1 MNILISILLILVGI
15 IVLFL
20 IIGLFVKKDYS
31 VRREVIINKPKTL
44 VFSYIKFLKNQDSYS
59 VWAKIDPDMKK
70 EYRGS
75 DGKPGF
81 VSAWDS
87 QNKKA
92 GKGEQEILR
101 IAEGEKIDYVIR
113 FIKPFE
119 STNYVTMSTTS
130 ISENQTKV
138 YWEFSA
144 KMNYP
149 MNLMLLFMN
158 MEKLIGTDLQTGLQN
173 LRELLEK

>member
-70 EYRGS
+70 DYRGS

-92 GKGEQEILR
+92 VKGEQEI
-101 IAEGEKIDYVIR
+101 
-113 FIKPFE
+113 
-119 STNYVTMSTTS
+119 
-130 ISENQTKV
+130 
-138 YWEFSA
+138 
-144 KMNYP
+144 
-149 MNLMLLFMN
+149 
-158 MEKLIGTDLQTGLQN
+158 
-173 LRELLEK
+173 